1 MSGALVSALA
11 TLALAWQETPPQDP
25 PQPEP
30 VAAGQ
35 ESEHEGY
42 CSPQRFALTLS
53 EIATKYPD
61 FVRVESLGKS
71 ASGSDIPLIT
81 LARLE
86 GDSPLERPAM
96 LVVASLEADD
106 LFGTELAVSVAR
118 SLAVQARRDESLAA
132 LLGRIVVYI
141 VPCLNVDLR
150 AQAFAALESGSL
162 KLAPRK
168 VDLDRNFPAGW
179 DPLGE
184 RSAGPYPLS
193 EPEARALAEFVVA
206 RPNIV
211 VCTRWLS
218 KQEERLSGETW
229 PAADQQAHER
239 LCAGLGAQGL
249 EAISRAGG
257 SFLRFAYVERGA
269 FVCALGFPFQR
280 GGPLALPQVAE
291 LAGLRRKALASTVA
305 LARALPRIEV
315 SAPVVAEIGPGQW
328 AIELE
333 LRNSGDLPTSSALA
347 TELAVTR
354 APELEVRGA
363 RVVAAALVSDGEA
376 RSLAVRGER
385 VALRELGAGERLALR
400 IFVSGEAGAP
410 LRLSVVSARGGRT
423 QADAALR

>member
-1 MSGALVSALA
+1 MSGALLSALA
-11 TLALAWQETPPQDP
+11 ALALGLQDVPPQNP

-30 VAAGQ
+30 STAGQ
-35 ESEHEGY
+35 ETELEGY
-42 CSPQRFALTLS
+42 CSPQRLALTLS
-53 EIATKYPD
+53 ELATKYPD

-71 ASGSDIPLIT
+71 ASGAEIPVLTI
-81 LARLE
+81 ARLE
-86 GDSPLERPAM
+86 GESPAERPA
-96 LVVASLEADD
+96 LLFVASVEADD

-118 SLAVQARRDESLAA
+118 SLAVQARREESLAA
-132 LLGRIVVYI
+132 LLGRVVVYI

-150 AQAFAALESGSL
+150 SQAFAALESGSL

-168 VDLDRNFPAGW
+168 VELDRNFPAGW

-206 RPNIV
+206 RPNIA
-211 VCTRWLS
+211 VCARWIS
-218 KQEERLSGETW
+218 KQAERPSGESW
-229 PAADQQAHER
+229 PAADQEAHER
-239 LCAGLGAQGL
+239 LCAELGAQGL
-249 EAISRAGG
+249 DAISHAGG

-280 GGPLALPQVAE
+280 GGPLALPQVSE
-291 LAGLRRKALASTVA
+291 LAGLRRKALGSTVA
-305 LARALPRIEV
+305 LARSLPRVEV
-315 SAPVVAEIGPGQW
+315 SAPVVAELGPGQW

-333 LRNSGDLPTSSALA
+333 LRNSGGLPTSSAHA
-347 TELAVTR
+347 AELAVTR
-354 APELEVRGA
+354 PPELEVRGA

-376 RSLAVRGER
+376 RSLAIRGDR

-400 IFVSGEAGAP
+400 VFVSGEPGAP
-410 LRLSVVSARGGRT
+410 LRLSVVSSRGGRA